1 MYEDEE
7 LQKIYDDIEEIND
20 EIETLKRDS
29 KNSSASVSGSGETI
43 LLNSTAEAEFKI
55 PPLPEGNS
63 EQETTEGTNILPNNI
78 QSQSINGLTITKNND
93 GSITINGTSNA
104 WTNLSICSGEE
115 IQIEANSSGGL
126 TYIYGIGRTSSK
138 IETTGSKT
146 GILYF
151 DIYNVNTKL
160 NSIQLNSSTA
170 SLASSSYTA
179 TENVNITRANLE
191 CASDV
196 TFTNCN
202 IKLWTNRGT
211 TINDYEKFTYRSKS
225 KSIISTKYI

>member
-43 LLNSTAEAEFKI
+43 LLNSTAEATFKI

-115 IQIEANSSGGL
+115 IQIEANSSV
-126 TYIYGIGRTSSK
+126 ISK